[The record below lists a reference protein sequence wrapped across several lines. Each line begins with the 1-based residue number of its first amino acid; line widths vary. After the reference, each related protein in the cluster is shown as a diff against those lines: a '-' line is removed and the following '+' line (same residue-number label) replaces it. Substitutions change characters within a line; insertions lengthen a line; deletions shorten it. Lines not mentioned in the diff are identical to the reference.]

1 MSVGL
6 ILKQLRRSKNIS
18 QSKIAEMLDLSLS
31 SIYRFEN
38 GGQISYDNY
47 LKYCKCLEV
56 SPYIPLIIYSND
68 KMLLLYN
75 RICQS
80 ILDKDIRDMILSI
93 FIQELDQGIDEELE
107 KIFLKLDKKINDDFI
122 KII

>member
-18 QSKIAEMLDLSLS
+18 QRKIAEMLELSLS

-47 LKYCKCLEV
+47 LKYCEYLEI
-56 SPYIPLIIYSND
+56 SPYIPLIICSND

-80 ILDKDIRDMILSI
+80 ILDKNIRDMILSI
-93 FIQELDQGIDEELE
+93 FIQELDQGIDEQLE
-107 KIFLKLDKKINDDFI
+107 KSFLKLDKEFMTILLR
-122 KII
+122 

>member
-1 MSVGL
+1 
-6 ILKQLRRSKNIS
+6 
-18 QSKIAEMLDLSLS
+18 MLELSLS

-47 LKYCKCLEV
+47 LKYCEYLEI
-56 SPYIPLIIYSND
+56 SPYIPLIICSND

-80 ILDKDIRDMILSI
+80 ILDKNIRDMILSI
-93 FIQELDQGIDEELE
+93 FIQELDQGIDEQLE
-107 KIFLKLDKKINDDFI
+107 KSFLKLDKEFMTILLR
-122 KII
+122 